1 MNPYLLLFLI
11 TLASCI
17 LEKFVKNSTKGWC
30 NKLIDNGSMLL
41 PVYAISVMYIM
52 AISNMILLF
61 TLNQLSIIYIF
72 APVKIVAIYYL
83 IISGIEVVL
92 FFKIANTVRN
102 NTVYEISKFVILYL
116 VNLYWVNVIVY
127 VWLTILII
135 YYISDNIN
143 SEGNTLKPERSST
156 WKRAHMKS

>member
-1 MNPYLLLFLI
+1 MSQENLELRRERNTKMNPYLLLFLI

-17 LEKFVKNSTKGWC
+17 LEKFVKNLTKGWC
-30 NKLIDNGSMLL
+30 NKLIDNGSILL

-127 VWLTILII
+127 V
-135 YYISDNIN
+135 
-143 SEGNTLKPERSST
+143 
-156 WKRAHMKS
+156 

>member
-1 MNPYLLLFLI
+1 MSQENLELRRERNIKMNPYLLLFLI

-17 LEKFVKNSTKGWC
+17 LEKLVKNSTKGWC
-30 NKLIDNGSMLL
+30 NKLIDNGSILL
-41 PVYAISVMYIM
+41 PVYVISVMYIM

-127 VWLTILII
+127 V
-135 YYISDNIN
+135 
-143 SEGNTLKPERSST
+143 
-156 WKRAHMKS
+156 